1 MGHAKHLPTMRKQFL
16 LLPRITRTTR
26 QRRHRMTTREEHERE
41 QLEAA
46 IRATLHYLNHGDEE

>member
-1 MGHAKHLPTMRKQFL
+1 MRKQFL

-26 QRRHRMTTREEHERE
+26 QRRHRMTTREENDRE